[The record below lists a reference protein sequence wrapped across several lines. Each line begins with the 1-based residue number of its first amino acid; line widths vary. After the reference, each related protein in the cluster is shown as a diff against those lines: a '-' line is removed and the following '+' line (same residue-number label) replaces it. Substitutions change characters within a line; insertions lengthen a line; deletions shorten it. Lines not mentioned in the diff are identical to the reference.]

1 MFEGL
6 NAFFLFNVLEYEHGV
21 LGVFFLFLFK
31 ENFDGLDVIR
41 LQRYH
46 AVMNAYVHV

>member
-21 LGVFFLFLFK
+21 LGVFSFLFFLR
-31 ENFDGLDVIR
+31 EL
-41 LQRYH
+41 
-46 AVMNAYVHV
+46 

>member
-21 LGVFFLFLFK
+21 LGVFFFFFFLK
-31 ENFDGLDVIR
+31 RTLTD
-41 LQRYH
+41 
-46 AVMNAYVHV
+46 